1 MKKINELQLKISVKE
16 NSQLIF
22 KELSDEKGTFIGQ
35 VNSRDEKNGR
45 GALILNESKNCIIG
59 YWDNNEMN
67 GEGTEYNSNWK
78 KIAEGNYEKGNMN
91 GIGMKILEDGTKY
104 ELE

>member
-1 MKKINELQLKISVKE
+1 
-16 NSQLIF
+16 
-22 KELSDEKGTFIGQ
+22 
-35 VNSRDEKNGR
+35 
-45 GALILNESKNCIIG
+45 
-59 YWDNNEMN
+59 MN

-104 ELE
+104 E